1 MERSAIVTGAAGAI
15 GRATVAKFAAS
26 GFNIL
31 LVDRDE
37 GALREAIADIGDG
50 ARLVSHVADVKRP
63 EDVKAAVD
71 NAISSFGAVDT
82 LINIAGGGGPRR
94 TMGIEDIDLELWNH
108 VMALNVTS
116 TFLFSQAVM
125 AGMRQRGFGRIVNF
139 SSILAYGEKG
149 PPTTVPGRLAYATA
163 KAALIGL
170 TSQLAKDVG
179 KDGVTVNCIVP
190 GLILGQPGTRV
201 RGRFD
206 ALPDSDRARMLEGY
220 PSGRAGTSDDVA
232 AAVAFLVSEGAG
244 YISGV
249 ALPVDGAYL

>member
-1 MERSAIVTGAAGAI
+1 MKRSAIVTGAAGAI
-15 GRATVAKFAAS
+15 GRATVARLAAS
-26 GFNIL
+26 GFGIM

-37 GALREAIADIGDG
+37 EALKEVVGSTAGTS
-50 ARLVSHVADVKRP
+50 VYSHVADVTNP
-63 EDVKAAVD
+63 EDVRSATEH
-71 NAISSFGAVDT
+71 AIASFGTVDT
-82 LINIAGGGGPRR
+82 LINIAGGGGPKK
-94 TMGIEDIDLELWNH
+94 TLGIEDIDLDLWNH

-125 AGMRQRGFGRIVNF
+125 AGMGKKGFGRIVNF
-139 SSILAYGEKG
+139 SSILAFGEKG

-170 TSQLAKDVG
+170 TAQLAKDVG
-179 KDGVTVNCIVP
+179 KNGITVNCIVP

-206 ALPDSDRARMLEGY
+206 ALPDSEQARMLEGY
-220 PSGRAGTSDDVA
+220 PSGRAGTSEDVA
-232 AAVAFLVSEGAG
+232 AAVEFLVSEGAG

>member
-15 GRATVAKFAAS
+15 GRATVGKFAAS
-26 GFNIL
+26 GFNVL

-37 GALREAIADIGDG
+37 GALKEAIDGIGGG
-50 ARLVSHVADVKRP
+50 ARLVSHVADVTRP

-82 LINIAGGGGPRR
+82 LVNIAGGGGPRR
-94 TMGIEDIDLELWNH
+94 TMSIEDIDLELWNH

-125 AGMRQRGFGRIVNF
+125 AGMRQRGFGRVVNF

-201 RGRFD
+201 RERFD
-206 ALPDSDRARMLEGY
+206 ALSDNDRARMLEGY
-220 PSGRAGTSDDVA
+220 PSGRAGTSEDVA
-232 AAVAFLVSEGAG
+232 TAVQFLVSESAG

-249 ALPVDGAYL
+249 ALPVEGAYL

>member
-1 MERSAIVTGAAGAI
+1 MKRSAIVTGAAGAI
-15 GRATVAKFAAS
+15 GRATVARLAAS
-26 GFNIL
+26 GFGMM

-37 GALREAIADIGDG
+37 EALKEVAGSIAGTSIC
-50 ARLVSHVADVKRP
+50 SHVADVTNP
-63 EDVKAAVD
+63 EDVKSATEH
-71 NAISSFGAVDT
+71 AIASFGTVDT
-82 LINIAGGGGPRR
+82 LINIAGGGGPKK
-94 TMGIEDIDLELWNH
+94 TLAIEDIDFDLWNH

-125 AGMRQRGFGRIVNF
+125 AGMSKKGFGRIVNF
-139 SSILAYGEKG
+139 SSILAFGEKG

-170 TSQLAKDVG
+170 TAQLAKDVG
-179 KDGVTVNCIVP
+179 KNGITVNCIVP

-206 ALPDSDRARMLEGY
+206 ALPDSEQARMLEGY
-220 PSGRAGTSDDVA
+220 PSGRAGTSEDVA
-232 AAVAFLVSEGAG
+232 AAVEFLVSEGAG

>member
-1 MERSAIVTGAAGAI
+1 MKRSAIVTGAAGAI
-15 GRATVAKFAAS
+15 GRATVARLAAS
-26 GFNIL
+26 GFGIM

-37 GALREAIADIGDG
+37 EALKEVVGSIAGMS
-50 ARLVSHVADVKRP
+50 VYSHVADVTNP
-63 EDVKAAVD
+63 EDVRSATEH
-71 NAISSFGAVDT
+71 AIASFGTVDT
-82 LINIAGGGGPRR
+82 LINIAGGGGPKK
-94 TMGIEDIDLELWNH
+94 TLSIEDIDLDLWNH

-125 AGMRQRGFGRIVNF
+125 AGMSKKGFGRIVNF
-139 SSILAYGEKG
+139 SSILAFGEKG

-170 TSQLAKDVG
+170 TAQLAKDVG
-179 KDGVTVNCIVP
+179 KNGITVNCIVP

-206 ALPDSDRARMLEGY
+206 ALPDSEQARMLEGY
-220 PSGRAGTSDDVA
+220 PSGRAGTSEDVA
-232 AAVAFLVSEGAG
+232 TAVEFLVSEGAG

>member
-1 MERSAIVTGAAGAI
+1 MKRSAIVTGAAGAI
-15 GRATVAKFAAS
+15 GRATVARLAAS
-26 GFNIL
+26 GFGIM

-37 GALREAIADIGDG
+37 ESLKEVVGSIAGTP
-50 ARLVSHVADVKRP
+50 VYSHVADVTNP
-63 EDVKAAVD
+63 EDVRSATEY
-71 NAISSFGAVDT
+71 AIASFGTVDT
-82 LINIAGGGGPRR
+82 LINIAGGGGPKK
-94 TMGIEDIDLELWNH
+94 TLSIEDIDLDLWNH

-125 AGMRQRGFGRIVNF
+125 AGMRKKGFGRIVNF
-139 SSILAYGEKG
+139 SSILAFGEKG

-170 TSQLAKDVG
+170 TAQLAKDVG
-179 KDGVTVNCIVP
+179 KNGITVNCIVP

-206 ALPDSDRARMLEGY
+206 ALPDSEQARMLEGY
-220 PSGRAGTSDDVA
+220 PSGRAGTSEDVA
-232 AAVAFLVSEGAG
+232 AAVEFLVSEGAG

>member
-15 GRATVAKFAAS
+15 GRATVGRFAAS
-26 GFNIL
+26 GFNVL

-37 GALREAIADIGDG
+37 SALREAIAGTSGG
-50 ARLVSHVADVKRP
+50 AKLRSHVADVTRP

-71 NAISSFGAVDT
+71 YAISSFGTVDT

-170 TSQLAKDVG
+170 TAQLAKDVG

-206 ALPDSDRARMLEGY
+206 ALSDSDRARMLKGY
-220 PSGRAGTSDDVA
+220 PSGRAGTSEDVA
-232 AAVAFLVSEGAG
+232 AAVEFLVSEGAG

>member
-15 GRATVAKFAAS
+15 GRATVGRFAAS

-37 GALREAIADIGDG
+37 GALREAIADIGDR
-50 ARLVSHVADVKRP
+50 ARLVSHVADVTRP

-163 KAALIGL
+163 KAALIGF
-170 TSQLAKDVG
+170 TSQLAKDIG

-220 PSGRAGTSDDVA
+220 PSGRAGSSEDVA

>member
-1 MERSAIVTGAAGAI
+1 
-15 GRATVAKFAAS
+15 
-26 GFNIL
+26 
-31 LVDRDE
+31 
-37 GALREAIADIGDG
+37 
-50 ARLVSHVADVKRP
+50 
-63 EDVKAAVD
+63 
-71 NAISSFGAVDT
+71 
-82 LINIAGGGGPRR
+82 
-94 TMGIEDIDLELWNH
+94 
-108 VMALNVTS
+108 MALNVTS

-220 PSGRAGTSDDVA
+220 PSGRAGTSEDVA

>member
-15 GRATVAKFAAS
+15 GRATVERFAAS
-26 GFNIL
+26 GFNVL

-37 GALREAIADIGDG
+37 SALREAIAGTSGG
-50 ARLVSHVADVKRP
+50 AKLLSHVADVTRP

-71 NAISSFGAVDT
+71 NAISSFGTVDT

-94 TMGIEDIDLELWNH
+94 TMGIEDVDLELWNH

-125 AGMRQRGFGRIVNF
+125 AGMRQHGFGRIVNF

-170 TSQLAKDVG
+170 TAQLAKDVG
-179 KDGVTVNCIVP
+179 KDGITVNCIVP

-206 ALPDSDRARMLEGY
+206 ALSDSDRARMLEGY
-220 PSGRAGTSDDVA
+220 PSGRAGTSEDVA
-232 AAVAFLVSEGAG
+232 AAVEFLVSKGAG

>member
-15 GRATVAKFAAS
+15 GRATVGRFAAS
-26 GFNIL
+26 GFNVL

-37 GALREAIADIGDG
+37 SALREAIAGTSGG
-50 ARLVSHVADVKRP
+50 AKLLSHVADVTRP

-71 NAISSFGAVDT
+71 NAISSFGTVDT

-125 AGMRQRGFGRIVNF
+125 AGMRQHGFGRIVNF

-170 TSQLAKDVG
+170 TAQLAKDVG
-179 KDGVTVNCIVP
+179 KDGITVNCIVP

-206 ALPDSDRARMLEGY
+206 ALSDSDRARMLEGY
-220 PSGRAGTSDDVA
+220 PSGRAGTSEDVA
-232 AAVAFLVSEGAG
+232 AAVEFLVSEGAG

>member
-15 GRATVAKFAAS
+15 GRATIARLAAA
-26 GFNIL
+26 GFGIM
-31 LVDRDE
+31 LVDRD
-37 GALREAIADIGDG
+37 GDALKEAAGGIAGTTVD
-50 ARLVSHVADVKRP
+50 SCVADVTSP
-63 EDVKAAVD
+63 EDVKRAVD
-71 NAISSFGAVDT
+71 QAIASFGTVDT
-82 LINIAGGGGPRR
+82 LINIAGGGGPKK
-94 TMGIEDIDLELWNH
+94 TLGIEDIDLDLWNH

-125 AGMRQRGFGRIVNF
+125 AGMTKKGFGRIVNF
-139 SSILAYGEKG
+139 SSILAFGEKG

-170 TSQLAKDVG
+170 TAQLAKDVG
-179 KDGVTVNCIVP
+179 KNGITVNCIVP

-206 ALPDSDRARMLEGY
+206 ALPDHEQARMLEGY
-220 PSGRAGTSDDVA
+220 PLGRAATSEDVA
-232 AAVAFLVSEGAG
+232 AAVEFLVSEGAG

>member
-15 GRATVAKFAAS
+15 GRATVGRFAAS

-37 GALREAIADIGDG
+37 GALREAIADIGDR
-50 ARLVSHVADVKRP
+50 ARLVSHVADVTRP

-163 KAALIGL
+163 KAALIGF
-170 TSQLAKDVG
+170 TSQLAKDIG

-220 PSGRAGTSDDVA
+220 PSGRAGTSEDVA

>member
-15 GRATVAKFAAS
+15 GRATVRRFAAS
-26 GFNIL
+26 GFNVL

-37 GALREAIADIGDG
+37 SSLKEAITGIGGG
-50 ARLVSHVADVKRP
+50 AKLLPYVADVTRP

-71 NAISSFGAVDT
+71 NAISSFGTVDT

-170 TSQLAKDVG
+170 TAQLAKDVG
-179 KDGVTVNCIVP
+179 KDGITVNCIVP

-206 ALPDSDRARMLEGY
+206 ALSDSDRARMLEAY
-220 PSGRAGTSDDVA
+220 PSGRAGTSEDVA
-232 AAVAFLVSEGAG
+232 AAVEFLVSEGAG